1 MFDDTSSYNVTE
13 MQRLTASA
21 GIFPLLAF
29 LGDPNSGAPKWNGL
43 LKWKRSIICG
53 SLGQI
58 NAYPNDPKYLR

>member
-1 MFDDTSSYNVTE
+1 